1 MRGRVTYYERMTM
14 KEAIE
19 RIDELLTP
27 QHFLRHKAVWNR
39 TDGSFVDVIDL
50 QKSKSGD
57 TFTIEAGVF
66 HPNIYR
72 TCWNGQVSSIVQ
84 GLDCVVRVRL
94 GQLIDGKDEWW
105 LLDDAESPADVVQ
118 KVSAHVLPFFDRM
131 HSFEAMEQFLTTT
144 QVTRQKYPPPIIYLA
159 ALKNEIGDQAGGCA
173 LLTELGETVSG
184 AWRNRISEVAGRLR
198 CP

>member
-66 HPNIYR
+66 HRKSTAHVGTGRCLRSFKDWIVSFA
-72 TCWNGQVSSIVQ
+72 CAWVSSSMA
-84 GLDCVVRVRL
+84 
-94 GQLIDGKDEWW
+94 KT
-105 LLDDAESPADVVQ
+105 S
-118 KVSAHVLPFFDRM
+118 
-131 HSFEAMEQFLTTT
+131 
-144 QVTRQKYPPPIIYLA
+144 
-159 ALKNEIGDQAGGCA
+159 GGCSTMPKV
-173 LLTELGETVSG
+173 LQMLSK
-184 AWRNRISEVAGRLR
+184 RLAR
-198 CP
+198 MSFHSSTACIRSRLWSNS